1 MELKVAEHVRLV
13 LQVWNEQ
20 DPNGE
25 TLAFVVRTGLC
36 TTMGL
41 MLRRVM
47 APLNI
52 SAVPFAKVSSDSA
65 LKAAPNTVELQVHGS
80 LEYLSCPCCQI
91 KPSSALRAASTCQTA
106 AASAPHLGCTVSSHF
121 TAFMSLAVLGKS
133 WYHSPMGHSTGHAI
147 LTVAVNLR
155 WTAVHPACRHLAQD
169 HTSPLQEN

>member
-1 MELKVAEHVRLV
+1 MQFTVAKRVWLA

-52 SAVPFAKVSSDSA
+52 SAVPFAKVS
-65 LKAAPNTVELQVHGS
+65 LAPHLVLHPTAEIHLHGF
-80 LEYLSCPCCQI
+80 LGCVTCPVCQGM
-91 KPSSALRAASTCQTA
+91 PSSACSAAPS
-106 AASAPHLGCTVSSHF
+106 
-121 TAFMSLAVLGKS
+121 
-133 WYHSPMGHSTGHAI
+133 
-147 LTVAVNLR
+147 
-155 WTAVHPACRHLAQD
+155 
-169 HTSPLQEN
+169 